1 MTPLL
6 STVSAPFGRIG
17 QAHLFATQPGL
28 SCGEALNVASA
39 ILQGAESFCC
49 MLIDSESSA
58 AEVHAIRSLI
68 EQAKALI
75 DASVVSVER
84 AEVQP

>member
-1 MTPLL
+1 MTPRL
-6 STVSAPFGRIG
+6 STVSAPFSRTG
-17 QAHLFATQPGL
+17 QAHFFATQAGL
-28 SCGEALNVASA
+28 SCGEALNTASA

-49 MLIDSESSA
+49 MLIDGQSSA
-58 AEVHAIRSLI
+58 AEVHAIRCLI